1 MSRKCERCGIE
12 IPDDYGN
19 LLCDEHYRLTIEE
32 NEQRKQKTES
42 QAAAEILKNKSSPIH
57 PDNIKE
63 VEPMAEA
70 EKIVPEAPQ
79 PRTEAVCDHSTCGI
93 TDPNYKENPEA
104 DDKDQVLANL
114 AQFIYTH
121 RGSDHPKGRKHGILL
136 YYPQRN
142 MYNFIRNYCMKQ
154 AMSHPQYPKYLWK
167 PKIVDVG
174 CGSGV
179 GSNVLSQEADMV
191 WGIDKNEFS
200 IEFAK
205 EAFTREKNGEYY
217 SGQLTFDVIDIM
229 NDNRQFMAFDIVVA
243 IEVAEH
249 IWDIHGFLTQLKRF
263 TKRDKQG
270 NVIKDH
276 GTEFFIST
284 PNRAHAKLRKDRPE
298 NLFHCREWTKSEFQG
313 LLKKHFEQ
321 VDILDQQGNPA
332 GEQEDLHQIIFAKCA
347 WPI

>member
-1 MSRKCERCGIE
+1 MF
-12 IPDDYGN
+12 
-19 LLCDEHYRLTIEE
+19 
-32 NEQRKQKTES
+32 
-42 QAAAEILKNKSSPIH
+42 
-57 PDNIKE
+57 
-63 VEPMAEA
+63 
-70 EKIVPEAPQ
+70 
-79 PRTEAVCDHSTCGI
+79 CGI

-114 AQFIYTH
+114 AQFVYTH
-121 RGSDHPKGRKHGILL
+121 RDKSHPKGAKHGILL
-136 YYPQRN
+136 YYPPRN
-142 MYNFIRNYCMKQ
+142 MYNFIKNYCMKQ

-179 GSNVLSQEADMV
+179 GSNILSQEADMV

-217 SGQLTFDVIDIM
+217 SGQETFDVIDIM

-249 IWDIHGFLTQLKRF
+249 IWDIHGFLNQLKRF

-270 NVIKDH
+270 NPIKDH

-284 PNRAHAKLRKDRPE
+284 PNRAHPKLRKDRPE
-298 NLFHCREWTKSEFQG
+298 NLFHVREWTKSEFQG

-321 VDILDQQGNPA
+321 VEILDQQGNPA
-332 GEQEDLHQIIFAKCA
+332 GEQEDLHQIIFAKCSY
-347 WPI
+347 PLS